1 MSQEPSL
8 TSRVRIPDGV
18 LSHDLQGELVI
29 LNLNTG
35 VYFGLDPVG
44 TRIWHLIQEHQS
56 LQKVLHSMV
65 EEYEVGEAQC
75 MQDLLSFVAQMRE
88 KGLVVETSNRAVT

>member
-1 MSQEPSL
+1 MEQELSL

-44 TRIWHLIQEHQS
+44 TRIWHLLREHQS
-56 LQKVLHSMV
+56 LQKVLDSMV

-88 KGLVVETSNRAVT
+88 KGLVVEINNWAVP